1 MRNQFHIALR
11 YLFAKKTHNVI
22 NIISVISAA
31 GIAIGSMALVLI
43 LSVYNGFDSSIREI
57 YEGFKADFTITPS
70 AGKTLYIE
78 PALLQQTSSLQEVKS
93 VHTIIEENVFIKYGS
108 KETIALMRGIDSLY
122 LESNPLGNSILEGKA
137 QLALN
142 EVEYAIMG
150 EVLAY
155 SLQARVRFQTP
166 IEIFFPKKDANVTIT
181 NPLESVNYRKLFHGA
196 TIKGQGTDESSIL
209 YVPQKAARALTGNS
223 ENEFSTLE
231 IFLHPEAD
239 KEMAR
244 KSIQN
249 LYPRSIVKDKLQQ
262 NDTLYKMMKAEKAA
276 IYLILF
282 FITAIIS
289 INIFSCLSMMIAEK
303 REDIATFLGL
313 GATKEF
319 IKRIF
324 LLHGTFISLAGCLVG
339 TVLGLLVAWGQQTF
353 GFVSMPGNY
362 MLSAFPVEIQ
372 FADVMITV
380 IGVCGIG
387 FLISYLPAQKFFKN

>member
-31 GIAIGSMALVLI
+31 GIAIGSMALILI

-93 VHTIIEENVFIKYGS
+93 VHTIIEENVFLKYGS

-122 LESNPLGNSILEGKA
+122 LESNPLGNSMLEGKA

-196 TIKGQGTDESSIL
+196 TIKGQGTDESSTL
-209 YVPQKAARALTGNS
+209 YVPLKAARVLTGNH

-244 KSIQN
+244 KNIQN
-249 LYPRSIVKDKLQQ
+249 LYPDSVVKDKLQQ

-289 INIFSCLSMMIAEK
+289 INISSCLSMMIAEK

-372 FADVMITV
+372 FADVMITI

>member
-93 VHTIIEENVFIKYGS
+93 VHTIIEENVFLKYGS

-166 IEIFFPKKDANVTIT
+166 IEIFFPKKDANVTIA

-262 NDTLYKMMKAEKAA
+262 NDTLYKMMKAEKGA

-303 REDIATFLGL
+303 RDDIATFLGL
-313 GATKEF
+313 GATNEF

-324 LLHGTFISLAGCLVG
+324 ILHGTFISMAGCLAG
-339 TVLGLLVAWGQQTF
+339 TALGLLAAWGQQTF

-362 MLSAFPVEIQ
+362 MLSAFPVEIH

-387 FLISYLPAQKFFKN
+387 FLISCLPALKIFKN

>member
-22 NIISVISAA
+22 NIISAISAA
-31 GIAIGSMALVLI
+31 GIAIGSMALVII

-57 YEGFKADFTITPS
+57 YESFKADFTITPS

-78 PALLQQTSSLQEVKS
+78 PALLQQASGLNEVKS
-93 VHTIIEENVFIKYGS
+93 LHTIIEENVFIKYGS

-122 LESNPLGNSILEGKA
+122 LESNPLGNSILEGKP

-155 SLQARVRFQTP
+155 ALQARVRFQTP
-166 IEIFFPKKDANVTIT
+166 IEIYFPKKDANVAIT

-196 TIKGQGTDESSIL
+196 TIKGQGTNESSII
-209 YVPQKAARALTGNS
+209 YIPQEAARALTGS
-223 ENEFSTLE
+223 KKNEFTSLE
-231 IFLHPEAD
+231 VFLHPVAD
-239 KEMAR
+239 KETAR
-244 KSIQN
+244 KNLQNMFPDSI
-249 LYPRSIVKDKLQQ
+249 IKDKLQQ
-262 NDTLYKMMKAEKAA
+262 NDTLYRMMKAEKGA

-289 INIFSCLSMMIAEK
+289 INIFSCLSMMMAEK

-313 GATKEF
+313 GATNEF

-324 LLHGTFISLAGCLVG
+324 ILHGTFISIAGCILG
-339 TVLGLLVAWGQQTF
+339 TIIGLLAAWGQQTF

-372 FADVMITV
+372 FADVLITV

-387 FLISYLPAQKFFKN
+387 FLISCLPARKFFKN

>member
-1 MRNQFHIALR
+1 
-11 YLFAKKTHNVI
+11 
-22 NIISVISAA
+22 
-31 GIAIGSMALVLI
+31 
-43 LSVYNGFDSSIREI
+43 
-57 YEGFKADFTITPS
+57 
-70 AGKTLYIE
+70 
-78 PALLQQTSSLQEVKS
+78 
-93 VHTIIEENVFIKYGS
+93 
-108 KETIALMRGIDSLY
+108 MRGIDSLY